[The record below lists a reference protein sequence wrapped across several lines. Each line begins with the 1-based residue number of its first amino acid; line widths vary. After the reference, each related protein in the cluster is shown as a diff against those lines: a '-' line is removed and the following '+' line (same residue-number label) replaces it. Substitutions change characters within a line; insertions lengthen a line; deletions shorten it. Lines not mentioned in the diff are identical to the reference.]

1 MESHTFQEM
10 EPQSAAGIPALHL
23 LENCRQ
29 KANPVGFSSQN
40 WRMLEVER
48 ENKHSS
54 NNRRAVGLQKG

>member
-10 EPQSAAGIPALHL
+10 EPQSAAGIPVLHL

-48 ENKHSS
+48 DLE
-54 NNRRAVGLQKG
+54 VGGMMFLFLQTSLL